1 MKRPVVFDIC
11 NYVNCSKSWYIC
23 PHFKYGTIGHSSEV
37 FMCKSV
43 MLCAVPM
50 PVDSKEACSHTA
62 SAQTH
67 FSSLPAE
74 CLDVLNKSVRECLI
88 PVGLDGL
95 PLQLNV
101 QPLNFLSTQTN
112 TTQGHHRWDKATQLR
127 AHATS
132 DYLSLLASSWCFSI
146 CSN

>member
-1 MKRPVVFDIC
+1 ML
-11 NYVNCSKSWYIC
+11 VNFTLHEGATSCII
-23 PHFKYGTIGHSSEV
+23 KYGTIGHSSSV
-37 FMCKSV
+37 FKCKSV

-50 PVDSKEACSHTA
+50 PVDSKEACTHTA

-67 FSSLPAE
+67 FSNLPAV

-101 QPLNFLSTQTN
+101 QPLKFLLTK
-112 TTQGHHRWDKATQLR
+112 TTPCA
-127 AHATS
+127 
-132 DYLSLLASSWCFSI
+132 
-146 CSN
+146 

>member
-1 MKRPVVFDIC
+1 
-11 NYVNCSKSWYIC
+11 
-23 PHFKYGTIGHSSEV
+23 
-37 FMCKSV
+37 MCKSV

-50 PVDSKEACSHTA
+50 PVDSKEACTHTA

-67 FSSLPAE
+67 FSSLPAV

-101 QPLNFLSTQTN
+101 QPLNFLSSQNNTLCLELVTAQLHLTGLCKLWYSAAEMTQWE
-112 TTQGHHRWDKATQLR
+112 GL
-127 AHATS
+127 
-132 DYLSLLASSWCFSI
+132 
-146 CSN
+146 

>member
-1 MKRPVVFDIC
+1 M
-11 NYVNCSKSWYIC
+11 
-23 PHFKYGTIGHSSEV
+23 
-37 FMCKSV
+37 
-43 MLCAVPM
+43 
-50 PVDSKEACSHTA
+50 
-62 SAQTH
+62 
-67 FSSLPAE
+67 
-74 CLDVLNKSVRECLI
+74 CLDVFNKSVRECLI

-132 DYLSLLASSWCFSI
+132 GYLTFTYTTVQALLMYSAFPWCILSTNITDNYVYMPDEFLAVRGQVELAQEVGISSLRELKDFIIVMASDIAILQSH
-146 CSN
+146 